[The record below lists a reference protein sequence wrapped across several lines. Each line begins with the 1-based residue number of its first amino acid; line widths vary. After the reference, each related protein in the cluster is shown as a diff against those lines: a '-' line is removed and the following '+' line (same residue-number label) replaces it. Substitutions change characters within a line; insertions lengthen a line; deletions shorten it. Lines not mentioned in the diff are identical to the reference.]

1 MQHNDAADVE
11 KANEHDGLGTELHAL
26 GVLREESELVALAI
40 SAALALWK
48 GGSFVGGFAACYST
62 LPCAFF
68 CWGVHVVNSLA
79 EDLFVLFKVDG

>member
-40 SAALALWK
+40 SAALAL
-48 GGSFVGGFAACYST
+48 
-62 LPCAFF
+62 
-68 CWGVHVVNSLA
+68 
-79 EDLFVLFKVDG
+79 